1 MGFVPRRGLFRSR
14 RRVPRG
20 RGGDRSRA
28 GWLELPPVWNVG
40 SNAGTG
46 VAAPWLHPETVSHPD
61 CDFAP
66 MGIHSSA
73 TPSASVSDSP
83 VPGSGRGPG
92 RTWALPPRPSG
103 WPWKQVRERA
113 AVRTAAGHAAAPGP
127 AHPGRLSRGLA
138 TPGPGCGCPREEAAE
153 AGAVGGFPTRPDA
166 LGARSRTPTLPP
178 GHGRR
183 VKRCSASLGSA
194 GEGGQRT
201 RAELQDD
208 RSDQSP
214 LFGKRF
220 GALSS
225 RPSISCGRC
234 CRRSHGDSLRASSG
248 R

>member
-14 RRVPRG
+14 RRVPGG
-20 RGGDRSRA
+20 RGGDHSRA

-92 RTWALPPRPSG
+92 RTRALPPRPSG

-127 AHPGRLSRGLA
+127 ACPSRLSRGPA
-138 TPGPGCGCPREEAAE
+138 TPGPGCAAHVKRPLRLGRWGAFPRVPTPWEPGPEPRLCLPGT
-153 AGAVGGFPTRPDA
+153 AGA
-166 LGARSRTPTLPP
+166 
-178 GHGRR
+178 
-183 VKRCSASLGSA
+183 
-194 GEGGQRT
+194 
-201 RAELQDD
+201 
-208 RSDQSP
+208 
-214 LFGKRF
+214 
-220 GALSS
+220 
-225 RPSISCGRC
+225 
-234 CRRSHGDSLRASSG
+234 
-248 R
+248 

>member
-14 RRVPRG
+14 RRVPGG
-20 RGGDRSRA
+20 RGGDRSRP

-46 VAAPWLHPETVSHPD
+46 VVAPWLHPETVSHPD

-92 RTWALPPRPSG
+92 RTRALPPRPSG

-113 AVRTAAGHAAAPGP
+113 AVRTAAGHAAARALRVPAGSPGALRP
-127 AHPGRLSRGLA
+127 QGRAAAAHVKRPLRLGRWGRLSYAARR
-138 TPGPGCGCPREEAAE
+138 PGSQVPNPDSASRARQAREEM
-153 AGAVGGFPTRPDA
+153 
-166 LGARSRTPTLPP
+166 L
-178 GHGRR
+178 R
-183 VKRCSASLGSA
+183 VLGSA

-220 GALSS
+220 GELSS
-225 RPSISCGRC
+225 RPSISCGRG

>member
-14 RRVPRG
+14 RHVPGG
-20 RGGDRSRA
+20 RGGDHSRP
-28 GWLELPPVWNVG
+28 GWLELPPRVERGFKRRDRRGGPLAPPRNRLPPRLRLRSHGDSFQCYPQGVCERLPR
-40 SNAGTG
+40 AGRWARPRHT
-46 VAAPWLHPETVSHPD
+46 
-61 CDFAP
+61 
-66 MGIHSSA
+66 
-73 TPSASVSDSP
+73 
-83 VPGSGRGPG
+83 R
-92 RTWALPPRPSG
+92 ALPPRPSG

-113 AVRTAAGHAAAPGP
+113 AVRTAAGHAATPGP
-127 AHPGRLSRGLA
+127 ACPSRLSRGPA

-153 AGAVGGFPTRPDA
+153 AGAVGGFPTRPNA

-220 GALSS
+220 RALSS

-234 CRRSHGDSLRASSG
+234 CRRSHGDSLRASSS